1 MQSIPLLNKHALT
14 LVALA
19 LLINGIFLYLYN
31 PKVYFAITQAHGQ
44 IGHNLYKHN
53 VIGMN
58 ADLADYMRNQMH
70 EQGQLIDYDTIPH
83 QEFNKPTE
91 PFPIND
97 TVGYGVLLG
106 LLWKLTNSLKFRD
119 IQLLQIIIFCI
130 LMLFYYQV
138 AYLLFGSTQIAFV
151 CGTMQLLF
159 FPLISYNVMPVRDVW
174 AYYGLLILCY
184 AVLSYMHR
192 HISQLNMS
200 LCVIFFAGCLWI
212 RPTLSSAAIMMTF
225 FLIGYALNKTA
236 VRKRCIE
243 LVAAL
248 WLITGLLF
256 WLPFM
261 YFNIKQYNRLLVSPA
276 GQSLL
281 EGLGELP
288 NQWRHKLNDE
298 YVNELISSK
307 YGHTYG
313 TPEFDEAAMHEFK
326 QCVKEDP
333 WHFGKTLFYRLP
345 DILLPGLQWIFYEQ
359 SPYAQYQGTIQK
371 LSCALS
377 SLPNIIDF
385 FLRHIWMRLYL
396 LFGYMGL
403 YFMLRQKRYTACAF
417 IVTCLLSGLS
427 TYASHI
433 EYRYIVP
440 FYWVFSFYVG
450 YLVYA
455 LKQYI
460 VAWRPCFFIKQF

>member
-1 MQSIPLLNKHALT
+1 MQSIPLINKHA
-14 LVALA
+14 VSLA
-19 LLINGIFLYLYN
+19 LLALFINGVFLYTYN

-44 IGHNLYKHN
+44 IGYNLYAHN

-58 ADLADYMRNQMH
+58 PDLTDHMRNQMH
-70 EQGQLIDYDTIPH
+70 EQGQLIDYGTIAD
-83 QEFNKPTE
+83 QTYSQPTE

-106 LLWKLTNSLKFRD
+106 LLWKITHSLKFRD

-138 AYLLFGSTQIAFV
+138 AYLLFGSAQIAFM
-151 CGTMQLLF
+151 CGLMQLLF
-159 FPLISYNVMPVRDVW
+159 FPLMSYNVMPVRDIW
-174 AYYGLLILCY
+174 AYYGLLMLCY
-184 AVLSYMHR
+184 AVLSYVHR
-192 HISQLNMS
+192 HISQLYMS
-200 LCVIFFAGCLWI
+200 LCMIFFAGCLWI
-212 RPTLSSAAIMMTF
+212 RPTLASAAIMMTL

-236 VRKRCIE
+236 VRKQCIQ

-261 YFNIKQYNRLLVSPA
+261 YFNTKQYDRLLVSPA

-288 NQWRHKLNDE
+288 NKWGHKLNDE
-298 YVNELISSK
+298 YVNEFISRK

-313 TPEFDEAAMHEFK
+313 TAEFDEAAMHEFK

-333 WHFGKTLFYRLP
+333 WHYIKTLIYRLP

-359 SPYAQYQGTIQK
+359 SPYAHCQGTIHK
-371 LSCALS
+371 LSYAFS

-396 LFGYMGL
+396 LFGYVGL
-403 YFMLRQKRYTACAF
+403 YFMLRTQRYMASAF
-417 IVTCLLSGLS
+417 ILTCIISGWS
-427 TYASHI
+427 TYPSHI

-440 FYWVFSFYVG
+440 FYWVFSCCVG
-450 YLVYA
+450 YG
-455 LKQYI
+455 I
-460 VAWRPCFFIKQF
+460 FTFIKTYNCG